1 MMASAPLTLP
11 AATVV
16 GVWLAPLRW
25 PLTLAGGACLE
36 LVASLWVS
44 GGAGLAMLIAGYL
57 LILSFA
63 ARNLAVTG
71 SVLVIVG
78 LTANLTVMA
87 LDGGMPVRGVS
98 AGSGFGPRHHAEGPG
113 DHLTALSD
121 VIPVP
126 PLGEVFSPGDLV
138 LAAGVA
144 TMAVSVATPARRRRR
159 AVAGR

>member
-1 MMASAPLTLP
+1 MMASAPRAPP

-25 PLTLAGGACLE
+25 PLALAGGVSLE

-44 GGAGLAMLIAGYL
+44 GAPGLAMLIAGYV
-57 LILSFA
+57 LILCFA
-63 ARNLAVTG
+63 GRNLAVTG
-71 SVLVIVG
+71 SVLVLVG
-78 LTANLTVMA
+78 LAANLTVMA

-98 AGSGFGPRHHAEGPG
+98 PGSGFGPRHHPERAG
-113 DHLTALSD
+113 DHLKALAD
-121 VIPVP
+121 VIPVA

-144 TMAVSVATPARRRRR
+144 TMVVSVTTPARRRRR

>member
-1 MMASAPLTLP
+1 MMASAPRAPP

-16 GVWLAPLRW
+16 AVWLAPLRW
-25 PLTLAGGACLE
+25 PLALAGGACLE
-36 LVASLWVS
+36 LVASLWVA
-44 GGAGLAMLIAGYL
+44 GAVGLAMLISGYL
-57 LILSFA
+57 LILCFA

-78 LTANLTVMA
+78 LAANLAVMA

-98 AGSGFGPRHHAEGPG
+98 AASGFGPRHHAQRPG
-113 DHLTALSD
+113 DHLTALAD
-121 VIPVP
+121 VIPVA

-144 TMAVSVATPARRRRR
+144 TMVVSVTTPARRRRR

>member
-1 MMASAPLTLP
+1 MMASAPLAPP

-16 GVWLAPLRW
+16 CVWLAPLRW
-25 PLTLAGGACLE
+25 PLALAVGACLE
-36 LVASLWVS
+36 LAASLWVS
-44 GGAGLAMLIAGYL
+44 GVGGLAMLIAGYV
-57 LILSFA
+57 LILGFA

-78 LTANLTVMA
+78 LAANLAVMA

-98 AGSGFGPRHHAEGPG
+98 PSSGFGPRHHAERPG
-113 DHLTALSD
+113 DHLTALAD
-121 VIPVP
+121 VIPVA

-144 TMAVSVATPARRRRR
+144 TMIVSVTTPARRRRR